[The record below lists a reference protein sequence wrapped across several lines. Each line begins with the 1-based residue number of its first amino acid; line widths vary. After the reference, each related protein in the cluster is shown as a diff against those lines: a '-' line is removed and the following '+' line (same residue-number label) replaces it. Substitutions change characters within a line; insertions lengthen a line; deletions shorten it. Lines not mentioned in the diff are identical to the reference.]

1 MLQISGIDEFLKINS
16 ERGSEHSVERA
27 YDGLHD
33 SRWIKYFC
41 NYFYIRKEIIFFR
54 KVWIIMLSS
63 TTKNVTRSIM
73 TYWVNTFST
82 CYRTQKNINTVRYRT
97 PPFSCEREQSK
108 RKLDGHDIQYWTK
121 QYGDQLRN
129 LINFLDRKQYYT
141 VQYRTVHTIFISFFP
156 MISFSKIFYCT
167 YVRKDIVS
175 FVRRKCNDNF
185 VPLPYSTPF
194 MWLLRWK

>member
-1 MLQISGIDEFLKINS
+1 MWLDPLWHTESIHFLP
-16 ERGSEHSVERA
+16 V
-27 YDGLHD
+27 
-33 SRWIKYFC
+33 
-41 NYFYIRKEIIFFR
+41 
-54 KVWIIMLSS
+54 
-63 TTKNVTRSIM
+63 
-73 TYWVNTFST
+73 
-82 CYRTQKNINTVRYRT
+82 TVRKKIISTQYRT
-97 PPFSCEREQSK
+97 PTFSCEREQSK

-194 MWLLRWK
+194 MWLLRLK